1 MVRPTHLFKGVL
13 RCPPHRGLGV
23 DTRITPCMRL
33 ILTSNPEASLAAA
46 GKRPRLPGGSLAS
59 KFAIFSALLVFWVV
73 ATLLAYDLRQ
83 ENFDSTKA
91 IMVFIIVVIV
101 AGAIGR
107 FTIRLLVRPL
117 RSLREGILKVQQGQL
132 EPIQVYK
139 TDDEIEFVGHCFNEM
154 IETLKESKTEIRAH
168 QDELEARIKQR
179 TVALESA
186 MEDAVHASATKSEFL
201 ANMSHELRTPM
212 NGIIGM
218 IDLVL
223 DSGLSPEQRDELET
237 AQRCAHSLLALLND
251 ILDLSKIEAGKLTLE
266 RIPFDLR
273 FVVEDCVRSQ
283 QVRARQKGLQMITL
297 ISDSVPAQIIGD
309 PVRLRQVL
317 ANLISNAIK
326 FTEKGCVEVSLEAR
340 SVDASPNLTEL
351 KFIVKDT
358 GIGIPTD
365 KLNEIFEKFT
375 QADGSINRRYGGTG
389 LGLTITRKL
398 AEMFRGKIWLES
410 EVGIGSTF
418 YVTMV
423 LERANPAREPA
434 PGEPAQSGDWATSA
448 NRTRRRILVVEDN
461 LVNQKV
467 VVTTLY
473 KRGYQ
478 IEVAS
483 NGLVAL
489 DILEKTLAENNRF
502 DLILMDV
509 QMPVMDG
516 LETTKKIRANSV
528 WADLPIIAMTAH
540 AMSGDKERCID
551 AGMNGYVSK
560 PVQPVALVQTIERF
574 LNHEPE
580 VDLLEDATV
589 PSEDPQLLDRKKA
602 EREMD
607 HDPELVS
614 TMIALFLQLA
624 PERMEKL
631 NAAANHRDYITL
643 SREAY
648 RLRSAADR
656 IAALSV
662 VDSAKSIE
670 EAAKR
675 GDIDLAQDSLLALN
689 NEIERLNRH
698 HHVPKRKPVSSR

>member
-1 MVRPTHLFKGVL
+1 
-13 RCPPHRGLGV
+13 
-23 DTRITPCMRL
+23 MRL
-33 ILTSNPEASLAAA
+33 ILTSNPEASIAAA
-46 GKRPRLPGGSLAS
+46 SKHPRLPGGSLAS

-73 ATLLAYDLRQ
+73 ATLMAYDLRQ

-91 IMVFIIVVIV
+91 IMIFIIVVIV

-117 RSLREGILKVQQGQL
+117 RSLREGIRKVQRGEL
-132 EPIQVYK
+132 DPIQVYK

-154 IETLKESKTEIRAH
+154 IETLKESKAEIAAH
-168 QDELEARIKQR
+168 QGELEGRIKQR
-179 TVALESA
+179 TISLESA
-186 MEDAVHASATKSEFL
+186 MEDAVQASATKSEFL

-251 ILDLSKIEAGKLTLE
+251 ILDLSKIEAGKLSLE

-297 ISDSVPAQIIGD
+297 IADEVPHQIIGD

-326 FTEKGCVEVSLEAR
+326 FTEKGRVEVSLEAR
-340 SVDASPNLTEL
+340 GVDGTPNVTEL

-398 AEMFRGKIWLES
+398 AQMFRGKIWLES
-410 EVGIGSTF
+410 EVGVGSTF
-418 YVTMV
+418 YVTLL
-423 LERANPAREPA
+423 LERASSAKEA
-434 PGEPAQSGDWATSA
+434 VPGEAGLGSSGLGDPAHSGDWATSGQ
-448 NRTRRRILVVEDN
+448 RTRRRILVVEDN

-473 KRGYQ
+473 KRGYE

-489 DILEKTLAENNRF
+489 DLLEKTLAANNRF
-502 DLILMDV
+502 DLVLMDV

-516 LETTKKIRANSV
+516 LETTKKIRANRT
-528 WADLPIIAMTAH
+528 WAALPIIAMTAH

-560 PVQPVALVQTIERF
+560 PVQPVSLVQTIERF

-580 VDLLEDATV
+580 EDLLEDATL
-589 PSEDPQLLDRKKA
+589 PGEDLQLLDRKQA
-602 EREMD
+602 ARELD
-607 HDPELVS
+607 HDPELVA

-656 IAALSV
+656 IAARSV
-662 VDSAKSIE
+662 VESAKNIE

-675 GDIDLAQDSLLALN
+675 GDIDLAHDSLLALN
-689 NEIERLNRH
+689 TEIERLNRH
-698 HHVPKRKPVSSR
+698 HVRKRTPQALR

>member
-1 MVRPTHLFKGVL
+1 
-13 RCPPHRGLGV
+13 
-23 DTRITPCMRL
+23 MRL
-33 ILTSNPEASLAAA
+33 ILTTNREASLAAA
-46 GKRPRLPGGSLAS
+46 GNRPRLPGGSLAS

-73 ATLLAYDLRQ
+73 ATLMAYDLRQ

-117 RSLREGILKVQQGQL
+117 RSLREGILKVQQGKL

-168 QDELEARIKQR
+168 QNELEDRIKQR
-179 TVALESA
+179 TLALESA
-186 MEDAVHASATKSEFL
+186 MEDAVRASATKSEFL

-297 ISDSVPAQIIGD
+297 ISDAVPAQIIGD

-326 FTEKGCVEVSLEAR
+326 FTEKGHVEVSLDAR
-340 SVDASPNLTEL
+340 PVEGSPQLTEL

-418 YVTMV
+418 YVTML
-423 LERANPAREPA
+423 LERANTTREPA
-434 PGEPAQSGDWATSA
+434 PGEPEHSGDWATSA
-448 NRTRRRILVVEDN
+448 HRTRRRILVVEDN

-489 DILEKTLAENNRF
+489 DILEKTLAENQRF

-516 LETTKKIRANSV
+516 LETTKKIRSNPA
-528 WADLPIIAMTAH
+528 WAELPIIAMTAH
-540 AMSGDKERCID
+540 AMSGDKERCLD

-560 PVQPVALVQTIERF
+560 PVQPVSLVQTIERF

-589 PSEDPQLLDRKKA
+589 PSEDPQLLDRKQA
-602 EREMD
+602 AREMD
-607 HDPELVS
+607 HDPELVG
-614 TMIALFLQLA
+614 TMITLFLQLA

-656 IAALSV
+656 IAARSV
-662 VDSAKSIE
+662 VDSAKNIE
-670 EAAKR
+670 DAAKR
-675 GDIDLAQDSLLALN
+675 GDIDLAHDSLLALN
-689 NEIERLNRH
+689 NEIERLGKLH
-698 HHVPKRKPVSSR
+698 HKAKPKLQPSR

>member
-1 MVRPTHLFKGVL
+1 
-13 RCPPHRGLGV
+13 
-23 DTRITPCMRL
+23 MRL
-33 ILTSNPEASLAAA
+33 ILTSNPEAPLSAT
-46 GKRPRLPGGSLAS
+46 GKPARLPSGSLAS

-73 ATLLAYDLRQ
+73 ATLMAYDLRQ

-91 IMVFIIVVIV
+91 MMIFGIVVIV

-117 RSLREGILKVQQGQL
+117 RSLREGILKVQQGEL
-132 EPIQVYK
+132 EPIEVYK
-139 TDDEIEFVGHCFNEM
+139 TDDEIEFVGHCFNDM
-154 IETLKESKTEIRAH
+154 IVTLKESKAEIRAH
-168 QDELEARIKQR
+168 QGELEARIKER
-179 TVALESA
+179 TYALESA
-186 MEDAVHASATKSEFL
+186 MEDAVRGSATKSEFL

-251 ILDLSKIEAGKLTLE
+251 ILDLSKIEAGKLSLE

-297 ISDSVPAQIIGD
+297 ISDAVPHQIVGD

-326 FTEKGCVEVSLEAR
+326 FTEKGRVEVSLEAR
-340 SVDASPNLTEL
+340 SVDGPPHQTEL

-365 KLNEIFEKFT
+365 KLSDIFEKFT

-410 EVGIGSTF
+410 EVGVGSTF
-418 YVTMV
+418 YVTML
-423 LERANPAREPA
+423 LERANATREIG
-434 PGEPAQSGDWATSA
+434 PGEPAGAVGETGAVDPAHSGDWATSA
-448 NRTRRRILVVEDN
+448 SRTRRRILVVEDN

-489 DILEKTLAENNRF
+489 DLLEKTLLENNRF
-502 DLILMDV
+502 DLVLMDV

-516 LETTKKIRANSV
+516 LETTKKIRANAE
-528 WADLPIIAMTAH
+528 WAKLPIIAMTAH
-540 AMSGDKERCID
+540 AMSGDKERCLD

-560 PVQPVALVQTIERF
+560 PVQPVSLVQTIERY

-580 VDLLEDATV
+580 VDILEDSSLA
-589 PSEDPQLLDRKKA
+589 PDDPQLLDRKQA
-602 EREMD
+602 AREMD
-607 HDPELVS
+607 HDPELVN

-656 IAALSV
+656 IAARSV
-662 VDSAKSIE
+662 VDFAKNIE
-670 EAAKR
+670 EAAKH
-675 GDIDLAQDSLLALN
+675 GDIELAQGSLLALN

-698 HHVPKRKPVSSR
+698 HVANRTSR

>member
-1 MVRPTHLFKGVL
+1 
-13 RCPPHRGLGV
+13 
-23 DTRITPCMRL
+23 MRL
-33 ILTSNPEASLAAA
+33 ILTSNPAASAAA
-46 GKRPRLPGGSLAS
+46 ASKHARLPGGSLAS

-73 ATLLAYDLRQ
+73 ATLMAYDLRK
-83 ENFDSTKA
+83 ENFDSTKV
-91 IMVFIIVVIV
+91 IMVLVIIVIV

-107 FTIRLLVRPL
+107 FTVRLLVRPL
-117 RSLREGILKVQQGQL
+117 RSLREGILKVQQGEL
-132 EPIQVYK
+132 SPIQVYK

-154 IETLKESKTEIRAH
+154 IETLKESKSEIAAH
-168 QDELEARIKQR
+168 QGELEGRIKQR
-179 TVALESA
+179 TISLESA
-186 MEDAVHASATKSEFL
+186 MEDAVQASATKSEFL

-251 ILDLSKIEAGKLTLE
+251 ILDLSKIEAGKLSLE

-283 QVRARQKGLQMITL
+283 RVRARQKGLQMITL
-297 ISDSVPAQIIGD
+297 IADAVPHQIVGD

-326 FTEKGCVEVSLEAR
+326 FTEKGRVEVSLEAR
-340 SVDASPNLTEL
+340 GVDGPQNLTEL

-365 KLNEIFEKFT
+365 KLTDIFEKFT

-389 LGLTITRKL
+389 LGLTITRRL
-398 AEMFRGKIWLES
+398 AKMFGGKIWLES
-410 EVGIGSTF
+410 EVGVGSTF
-418 YVTMV
+418 YVTLL
-423 LERANPAREPA
+423 LERASSAKEAANGERGAPA
-434 PGEPAQSGDWATSA
+434 PSGDWATSA
-448 NRTRRRILVVEDN
+448 HRARRRLLVVEDN

-473 KRGYQ
+473 KRGYE

-489 DILEKTLAENNRF
+489 DLLEKSVAANNRF
-502 DLILMDV
+502 DLVLMDV

-516 LETTKKIRANSV
+516 LETTRKIRANRE

-560 PVQPVALVQTIERF
+560 PVQPVSLVATIERF

-580 VDLLEDATV
+580 EDLVEDATV
-589 PSEDPQLLDRKKA
+589 PDATGAEEDPQLLDRKQA
-602 EREMD
+602 ARELD
-607 HDPELVS
+607 HDPELVA

-656 IAALSV
+656 IAARSV
-662 VDSAKSIE
+662 VESAKSIE
-670 EAAKR
+670 EAAKH
-675 GDIDLAQDSLLALN
+675 GDIELAQVSLLALN
-689 NEIERLNRH
+689 SEIERLSRH
-698 HHVPKRKPVSSR
+698 HVRKRTPAALR

>member
-1 MVRPTHLFKGVL
+1 
-13 RCPPHRGLGV
+13 
-23 DTRITPCMRL
+23 MRL

-46 GKRPRLPGGSLAS
+46 GNRPRLPGGSLAS

-91 IMVFIIVVIV
+91 IMVFVIVVIV

-107 FTIRLLVRPL
+107 FTIRLLVKPL
-117 RSLREGILKVQQGQL
+117 RSLREGILKVQQGEL

-139 TDDEIEFVGHCFNEM
+139 TDDEIEYVGHCFNDM
-154 IETLKESKTEIRAH
+154 IGTLKESKNEIRAH
-168 QDELEARIKQR
+168 QDELETRIKQR
-179 TVALESA
+179 TQALEHA
-186 MEDAVHASATKSEFL
+186 MEDAVQASATKSEFL

-251 ILDLSKIEAGKLTLE
+251 ILDLSKIEAGKLSLE
-266 RIPFDLR
+266 HIPFDLR

-297 ISDSVPAQIIGD
+297 LADMVPAQIIGD

-326 FTEKGCVEVSLEAR
+326 FTEKGRVEVSLEAR
-340 SVDASPNLTEL
+340 PVEGSPNLTEL

-398 AEMFRGKIWLES
+398 TEMFRGKIWLES
-410 EVGIGSTF
+410 EVGVGSTF
-418 YVTMV
+418 YVTML
-423 LERANPAREPA
+423 LERACPLREAA
-434 PGEPAQSGDWATSA
+434 PGEPAQAGDWATSA
-448 NRTRRRILVVEDN
+448 HRARRRILVVEDN

-473 KRGYQ
+473 KRGYE

-483 NGLVAL
+483 NGMVAL
-489 DILEKTLAENNRF
+489 DLLEKARTENNRF
-502 DLILMDV
+502 DLVLMDV

-516 LETTKKIRANSV
+516 LETTKQIRANGE
-528 WADLPIIAMTAH
+528 WASLPIIAMTAH
-540 AMSGDKERCID
+540 AMSGDKERCLD
-551 AGMNGYVSK
+551 VGMNGYVSK
-560 PVQPVALVQTIERF
+560 PVQPVSLVQTIERF

-580 VDLLEDATV
+580 EDLLEDATI
-589 PSEDPQLLDRKKA
+589 PSEDTRLLDRKQA
-602 EREMD
+602 ARELD

-656 IAALSV
+656 IAARSV

-675 GDIDLAQDSLLALN
+675 GDIDLAHDSLLALN
-689 NEIERLNRH
+689 TEIERLNRH
-698 HHVPKRKPVSSR
+698 HVAHRVPQASR

>member
-1 MVRPTHLFKGVL
+1 
-13 RCPPHRGLGV
+13 
-23 DTRITPCMRL
+23 MRL

-46 GKRPRLPGGSLAS
+46 GKPRLPGGSLAS

-91 IMVFIIVVIV
+91 IMVFVIVLIV

-117 RSLREGILKVQQGQL
+117 RSLREGILKVQQGEL
-132 EPIQVYK
+132 EPIEVYK
-139 TDDEIEFVGHCFNEM
+139 TEDEIEYIGHCFNDM
-154 IETLKESKTEIRAH
+154 IETLKESKSEIRAH
-168 QDELEARIKQR
+168 QDELEDRIKQR
-179 TVALESA
+179 TVALERA
-186 MEDAVHASATKSEFL
+186 MEDAVQASATKSEFL

-251 ILDLSKIEAGKLTLE
+251 ILDLSKIEAGKLSLE

-297 ISDSVPAQIIGD
+297 LADTVPAQIIGD

-326 FTEKGCVEVSLEAR
+326 FTEKGRVEVSLEAR
-340 SVDASPNLTEL
+340 PAEGAPNTTEL

-398 AEMFRGKIWLES
+398 TEMFRGQIWLES
-410 EVGIGSTF
+410 EVGVGSTF
-418 YVTMV
+418 FVTML
-423 LERANPAREPA
+423 LERASATREA
-434 PGEPAQSGDWATSA
+434 VPGEPAHSGDWATSG
-448 NRTRRRILVVEDN
+448 NRVRRRLLVVEDN

-473 KRGYQ
+473 KRGYE

-489 DILEKTLAENNRF
+489 DLLQKAKLENNRF
-502 DLILMDV
+502 DLVLMDV

-516 LETTKKIRANSV
+516 LETTKQIRANSE
-528 WADLPIIAMTAH
+528 WDSLPIIAMTAH
-540 AMSGDKERCID
+540 AMSGDKERCLD

-560 PVQPVALVQTIERF
+560 PVQPVSLVQTIERF

-580 VDLLEDATV
+580 EDVLEDATV
-589 PSEDPQLLDRKKA
+589 PSEDLQLLDRKQA
-602 EREMD
+602 ARGMD

-631 NAAANHRDYITL
+631 NAAADHRDYITL

-656 IAALSV
+656 IAARSV
-662 VDSAKSIE
+662 VDSAKNIE

-675 GDIDLAQDSLLALN
+675 GDIDLAQGSLLALN
-689 NEIERLNRH
+689 TEIERLNRH
-698 HHVPKRKPVSSR
+698 HQSQRVPQATR

>member
-1 MVRPTHLFKGVL
+1 MVRLNYYTRFKVVL
-13 RCPPHRGLGV
+13 RRGPYRRISG
-23 DTRITPCMRL
+23 DFRITICMRL
-33 ILTSNPEASLAAA
+33 ILTSNPEASLAA

-83 ENFDSTKA
+83 ENFDSKKA
-91 IMVFIIVVIV
+91 TMVFVIVVIV

-117 RSLREGILKVQQGQL
+117 RSLREGILKVQQGEL
-132 EPIQVYK
+132 EPIEVYK
-139 TDDEIEFVGHCFNEM
+139 TDDEIEYVGHCFNEM
-154 IETLKESKTEIRAH
+154 IGTLKESKNELRAH
-168 QDELEARIKQR
+168 NDELENRIKQR
-179 TVALESA
+179 TSALEEA
-186 MEDAVHASATKSEFL
+186 MESAVRASATKSEFL

-251 ILDLSKIEAGKLTLE
+251 ILDLSKIEAGKLSLE

-297 ISDSVPAQIIGD
+297 IADTVPAQIIGD

-326 FTEKGCVEVSLEAR
+326 FTEKGRVEVSLEAR
-340 SVDASPNLTEL
+340 PAEGVPTSTEL

-365 KLNEIFEKFT
+365 KLNDIFEKFT

-398 AEMFRGKIWLES
+398 TEMFRGKVWLES
-410 EVGIGSTF
+410 EVGVGSTF
-418 YVTMV
+418 YATLL
-423 LERANPAREPA
+423 LERSNAAREPLA
-434 PGEPAQSGDWATSA
+434 GDPEHSGDWATSA
-448 NRTRRRILVVEDN
+448 HRTRRHILVVEDN

-489 DILEKTLAENNRF
+489 DLLAKARAENNRF
-502 DLILMDV
+502 DLVLMDV

-516 LETTKKIRANSV
+516 LETTKKIRANAE
-528 WADLPIIAMTAH
+528 WATLPIVAMTAH
-540 AMSGDKERCID
+540 AMSGDKERCLD

-560 PVQPVALVQTIERF
+560 PVQPVSLVQTIERF

-580 VDLLEDATV
+580 EDLLEDATL
-589 PSEDPQLLDRKKA
+589 PTEDLQLLDRKQA
-602 EREMD
+602 AREMD

-631 NAAANHRDYITL
+631 NAAANHHDYITL

-648 RLRSAADR
+648 RLRSAAER
-656 IAALSV
+656 IAARSV
-662 VDSAKSIE
+662 VDSARNIE
-670 EAAKR
+670 EAAKH
-675 GDIDLAQDSLLALN
+675 GDIDLAQGSLLALN
-689 NEIERLNRH
+689 SEIERLNRH
-698 HHVPKRKPVSSR
+698 HVAHRAPR

>member
-1 MVRPTHLFKGVL
+1 
-13 RCPPHRGLGV
+13 
-23 DTRITPCMRL
+23 MRL
-33 ILTSNPEASLAAA
+33 ILTSNPEAPLLAT
-46 GKRPRLPGGSLAS
+46 GKPSRLPSGSLAS

-73 ATLLAYDLRQ
+73 ATLMAYDLRQ

-91 IMVFIIVVIV
+91 MMIFGIVVIV

-117 RSLREGILKVQQGQL
+117 RSLREGILKVQQGEL
-132 EPIQVYK
+132 EPIEVHK
-139 TDDEIEFVGHCFNEM
+139 TDDEIEFVGHCFNDM
-154 IETLKESKTEIRAH
+154 IGTLRESKAEIRAH
-168 QDELEARIKQR
+168 QEELEARIKER
-179 TVALESA
+179 TYALESA
-186 MEDAVHASATKSEFL
+186 MEDAIRGSATKSEFL

-251 ILDLSKIEAGKLTLE
+251 ILDLSKIEAGKLSLE
-266 RIPFDLR
+266 HIPFDLR
-273 FVVEDCVRSQ
+273 FVFEDCVRSQ

-297 ISDSVPAQIIGD
+297 ISDAVPHQIIGD

-326 FTEKGCVEVSLEAR
+326 FTEKGRVEVSLEAR
-340 SVDASPNLTEL
+340 PVEGSHQTEL

-365 KLNEIFEKFT
+365 KLSDIFEKFT

-398 AEMFRGKIWLES
+398 TEMFRGKIWLES
-410 EVGIGSTF
+410 EVGVGSTF
-418 YVTMV
+418 YATM
-423 LERANPAREPA
+423 LLDHANPARETPA
-434 PGEPAQSGDWATSA
+434 GEPGQTAAAAPAHSGDWATSA
-448 NRTRRRILVVEDN
+448 SRARRRILVVEDN

-489 DILEKTLAENNRF
+489 DLLDKARVENQRF
-502 DLILMDV
+502 DLVLMDV

-516 LETTKKIRANSV
+516 LETTKKIRANSE
-528 WADLPIIAMTAH
+528 WAQLPIIAMTAH
-540 AMSGDKERCID
+540 AMSGDKERCLD

-560 PVQPVALVQTIERF
+560 PVQPVSLVQTIERY

-580 VDLLEDATV
+580 VDILEDSSLAG
-589 PSEDPQLLDRKKA
+589 EDAQLLDRKQA
-602 EREMD
+602 AREMD
-607 HDPELVS
+607 HDPELVN

-648 RLRSAADR
+648 RLRSAAHR
-656 IAALSV
+656 IAARSV
-662 VDSAKSIE
+662 VDSAKTIE
-670 EAAKR
+670 EAAKH
-675 GDIDLAQDSLLALN
+675 GDIELAQGSLLALN
-689 NEIERLNRH
+689 SEIERLNRH
-698 HHVPKRKPVSSR
+698 HVAQRASR